1 MRTRGARGGSGLNRT
16 PRLRGDANQCASD
29 TLADSRV
36 QKPKNFLA
44 FFSRLL
50 PPPIHREAEK
60 EMERKFLVL
69 LRRHHI
75 GLYFNIV
82 IKCKIGYAVDMK
94 KSISKKLGA
103 NIKRIRTEKG
113 MTQGDIFRA
122 LKLDR
127 GYVSSLES
135 GKRNPTLAMI
145 EKIAGAL
152 GVASDE
158 LLK

>member
-1 MRTRGARGGSGLNRT
+1 MSPEQNPNFFPKQSERGLICA
-16 PRLRGDANQCASD
+16 PRPLPAVAGA
-29 TLADSRV
+29 
-36 QKPKNFLA
+36 KPKNFPYLSS
-44 FFSRLL
+44 FPR
-50 PPPIHREAEK
+50 RGVWGGRQK
-60 EMERKFLVL
+60 MERKFLVL
-69 LRRHHI
+69 LRRYHI
-75 GLYFNIV
+75 ALYSNIV

-103 NIKRIRTEKG
+103 NIKRIRLEKG

-145 EKIAGAL
+145 EKIAKAL
-152 GVASDE
+152 GVSVDE

>member
-1 MRTRGARGGSGLNRT
+1 
-16 PRLRGDANQCASD
+16 
-29 TLADSRV
+29 
-36 QKPKNFLA
+36 
-44 FFSRLL
+44 
-50 PPPIHREAEK
+50 
-60 EMERKFLVL
+60 MERKFLVL
-69 LRRHHI
+69 LRRYYNA
-75 GLYFNIV
+75 LYSNIV
-82 IKCKIGYAVDMK
+82 IKCNISYAVDMK
-94 KSISKKLGA
+94 KGISKKLGE

-145 EKIAGAL
+145 EKIGGEL
-152 GVASDE
+152 GVKSDE

>member
-1 MRTRGARGGSGLNRT
+1 MGGA
-16 PRLRGDANQCASD
+16 D
-29 TLADSRV
+29 
-36 QKPKNFLA
+36 KK
-44 FFSRLL
+44 
-50 PPPIHREAEK
+50 I
-60 EMERKFLVL
+60 ERKFLVL
-69 LRRHHI
+69 LRRYHI
-75 GLYFNIV
+75 ALYSNIV
-82 IKCKIGYAVDMK
+82 IKCKISYAVDMK
-94 KSISKKLGA
+94 KGISKKLGE
-103 NIKRIRTEKG
+103 NIKRIRTKKG

>member
-1 MRTRGARGGSGLNRT
+1 
-16 PRLRGDANQCASD
+16 
-29 TLADSRV
+29 V
-36 QKPKNFLA
+36 KKN
-44 FFSRLL
+44 
-50 PPPIHREAEK
+50 
-60 EMERKFLVL
+60 
-69 LRRHHI
+69 
-75 GLYFNIV
+75 
-82 IKCKIGYAVDMK
+82 
-94 KSISKKLGA
+94 ISKRLGE

-113 MTQGDIFRA
+113 MTKGDIFRA

-152 GVASDE
+152 GVSSDV

>member
-1 MRTRGARGGSGLNRT
+1 
-16 PRLRGDANQCASD
+16 
-29 TLADSRV
+29 
-36 QKPKNFLA
+36 
-44 FFSRLL
+44 
-50 PPPIHREAEK
+50 
-60 EMERKFLVL
+60 MERKFLVL
-69 LRRHHI
+69 LRRHHN
-75 GLYFNIV
+75 GLYSNIV
-82 IKCKIGYAVDMK
+82 IKCKISYAVNMK
-94 KSISKKLGA
+94 KGISKRLGE
-103 NIKRIRTEKG
+103 NIKRIRMEKG

-152 GVASDE
+152 GVSVDK

>member
-1 MRTRGARGGSGLNRT
+1 MGGADKKWKG
-16 PRLRGDANQCASD
+16 
-29 TLADSRV
+29 
-36 QKPKNFLA
+36 NFW
-44 FFSRLL
+44 F
-50 PPPIHREAEK
+50 
-60 EMERKFLVL
+60 L
-69 LRRHHI
+69 LRRYHI
-75 GLYFNIV
+75 GLYSNIV

-94 KSISKKLGA
+94 RGISKKLGA

-113 MTQGDIFRA
+113 MTQGDIFSA

-152 GVASDE
+152 GVKSDE

>member
-1 MRTRGARGGSGLNRT
+1 
-16 PRLRGDANQCASD
+16 
-29 TLADSRV
+29 
-36 QKPKNFLA
+36 
-44 FFSRLL
+44 
-50 PPPIHREAEK
+50 
-60 EMERKFLVL
+60 MERKFLVL
-69 LRRHHI
+69 LRRYHI
-75 GLYFNIV
+75 ALYSNIV

-94 KSISKKLGA
+94 KSISKKLGE

-122 LKLDR
+122 LDLDR

-145 EKIAGAL
+145 EKIAKAL
-152 GVASDE
+152 GVSVDE